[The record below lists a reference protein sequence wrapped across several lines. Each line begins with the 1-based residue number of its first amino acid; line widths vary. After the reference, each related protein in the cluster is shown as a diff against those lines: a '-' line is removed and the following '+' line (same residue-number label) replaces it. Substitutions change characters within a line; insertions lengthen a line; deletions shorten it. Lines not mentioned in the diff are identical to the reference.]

1 MRSVFADTFYWVAL
15 TSPADAAH
23 ERALSVS
30 RSIEPDRIVTTDE
43 VLAEYL
49 AFFAGARPNIRA
61 QAGSNVAALL
71 KKDVVTVAPQS
82 R

>member
-43 VLAEYL
+43 VLGEYL